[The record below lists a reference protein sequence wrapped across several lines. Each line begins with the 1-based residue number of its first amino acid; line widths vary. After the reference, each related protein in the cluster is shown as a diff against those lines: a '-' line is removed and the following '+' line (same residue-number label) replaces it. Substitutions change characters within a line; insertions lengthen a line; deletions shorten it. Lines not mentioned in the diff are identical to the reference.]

1 MNPYQIL
8 QISPSATNDEIIS
21 AHRKLNSI
29 AAIALKDKPD
39 LYKLRKYSLELAMNQ
54 LLDNSKRTEID
65 KTLKS
70 DNNVQSSSSSK
81 SSNKSGFAI
90 IMYPF
95 TKIFELLWFVFGPA
109 AKYLARIGVIGLR
122 VGLFVFIIWSV

>member
-21 AHRKLNSI
+21 AHRKLNSM

-39 LYKLRKYSLELAMNQ
+39 LYKLRKYSLESAMNQ

-65 KTLKS
+65 KTSPPNRSKRNAALPTVPSSPSVQFLKRRPT
-70 DNNVQSSSSSK
+70 NLNLK
-81 SSNKSGFAI
+81 TL
-90 IMYPF
+90 P
-95 TKIFELLWFVFGPA
+95 
-109 AKYLARIGVIGLR
+109 GLR
-122 VGLFVFIIWSV
+122 VWLAAVGGTAG